1 MQWARDAFEGTF
13 TQAPLSAL
21 QYITESDFVEKTMKL
36 QGAEPVETL
45 EKVKRVLVDE
55 CPKSFEDCVAWA
67 RKLFQDLF
75 HNSIAQ
81 LLHNFPP
88 DQQTSSGT
96 LISRKNDLVHVL
108 TKILISILLG
118 QPFWSGPK
126 RCPKVLNF
134 DPNIDLHLDFVLA
147 AANLL
152 AAVYGIEGSRN
163 RDSIVE
169 MGKIIDS

>member
-1 MQWARDAFEGTF
+1 
-13 TQAPLSAL
+13 
-21 QYITESDFVEKTMKL
+21 MKL

-96 LISRKNDLVHVL
+96 LISRKN
-108 TKILISILLG
+108 
-118 QPFWSGPK
+118 
-126 RCPKVLNF
+126 
-134 DPNIDLHLDFVLA
+134 
-147 AANLL
+147 
-152 AAVYGIEGSRN
+152 
-163 RDSIVE
+163 
-169 MGKIIDS
+169 